1 MLDDLES
8 NDSKTY
14 WDLVNSS
21 KAKNDKIQIHV
32 DLKWVLTQTHGMN
45 NLKTMKSEKS
55 TFNDRLHVGKLTQI
69 LSGTNH
75 IRTFIDAIIKDKEIL
90 NSISKLK
97 TNKASSL
104 DRSKKKEMIK

>member
-8 NDSKTY
+8 NDSKTH
-14 WDLVNSS
+14 WNLVNSS
-21 KAKNDKIQIHV
+21 KAKIDKIQI
-32 DLKWVLTQTHGMN
+32 DLKRVLTQTHGMN

-75 IRTFIDAIIKDKEIL
+75 MRTFIDAIIKDKEIL

-104 DRSKKKEMIK
+104 DRIKKKEMIK